1 MNGTTTFQDSQS
13 ALSYL
18 QSKYGSANYKSW
30 QSLRKEWWSYNN
42 YPTAGIPVINF
53 FGDSIGQN
61 GITRQLTNMPKSGS
75 FGQNHFLLKAIR
87 CSYFIANNL
96 EDNPT
101 FAADADVLYSDKI
114 NGIFQAGVL
123 EVLIG
128 DRIFVQLPKPFLY
141 APPADGAPE
150 HYGAGL
156 REITAGTPPAIT
168 SETTTVPHA
177 ELAGYRDTAY
187 MVDPNILIEAEQ
199 HFEVRLKYDSGA
211 LATIA
216 TGVVD
221 DTDNPLYVGVVFD
234 GIVFRPVQ

>member
-1 MNGTTTFQDSQS
+1 MNGTTFQDSQS

-18 QSKYGSANYKSW
+18 QSKYGSANYRSW
-30 QSLRKEWWSYNN
+30 QSLRKEWWSYVN
-42 YPTAGIPVINF
+42 YPTAGASVFNF

-61 GITRQLTNMPKSGS
+61 GITRQMTNMPKSGS

-87 CSYFIANNL
+87 LSYYIENNL
-96 EDNPT
+96 EDGPT

-128 DRIFVQLPKPFLY
+128 DRVFIQLPKPFLY
-141 APPADGAPE
+141 APPSDGAPE

-156 REITAGTPPAIT
+156 TDFTAGSPPAIT
-168 SETTTVPHA
+168 SLSTNVPHA
-177 ELAGYRDTAY
+177 ELGGYRDSAY

-199 HFEVRLKYDSGA
+199 HFEVRLKYDTGA
-211 LATIA
+211 LAIIA
-216 TGVVD
+216 TDVVND
-221 DTDNPLYVGVVFD
+221 STNKLHVGVVFD